1 MFGSALWVG
10 KDSQTNIL
18 DQDVECS
25 AALLTCSSACS
36 WFRWWPSDHRAGTCY
51 DHLIFPQGRSEYFL
65 LHVRLQCQPKLSQC
79 FSQPTQVPHHH
90 WLQHRK
96 LYKAGC
102 NPIQVKPLCGWR
114 CQSQTCHDMTPS
126 RFARHHQTAAAQCCG
141 GNYMKKV
148 NLEKVEKAKFSQRCA
163 SSLTDLVWFLHGGN
177 VSNLRCMRVSL
188 TRIPPLEVRCL
199 NRSWTCKSRKWRNR
213 KESCF
218 DCRHQWLHITFTRQI
233 FFCGC
238 EGLFSCLAFHLLV
251 FWEHIKSK
259 WFLSPVDQLNGL
271 RRK

>member
-18 DQDVECS
+18 DQDEDFSVECS
-25 AALLTCSSACS
+25 AALPGVGGLLSYIISITVLLLNRS
-36 WFRWWPSDHRAGTCY
+36 WNLPVLQHVPDSVDGL
-51 DHLIFPQGRSEYFL
+51 LIIGRVPVMIILFFPQGRSEYFL
-65 LHVRLQCQPKLSQC
+65 LHVKLQSQPKLSQC

-141 GNYMKKV
+141 GNY
-148 NLEKVEKAKFSQRCA
+148 EKGKSGEGGKIISTLCLIIDKLCLISTWQR
-163 SSLTDLVWFLHGGN
+163 
-177 VSNLRCMRVSL
+177 
-188 TRIPPLEVRCL
+188 
-199 NRSWTCKSRKWRNR
+199 
-213 KESCF
+213 
-218 DCRHQWLHITFTRQI
+218 Q
-233 FFCGC
+233 
-238 EGLFSCLAFHLLV
+238 
-251 FWEHIKSK
+251 
-259 WFLSPVDQLNGL
+259 
-271 RRK
+271 